1 MLKKIQFL
9 AGKNSLN
16 TKLFFFF
23 IWSHSSGFLHWT
35 SEIKK
40 KSEKWEGFLSGFYFD
55 PGKTCSKV
63 MILFTFYWS
72 YIFPSFFEEPRSRR
86 THIFDSSSMRQ
97 SYACCLMRNCLFPTE
112 NVLKKTLIV
121 HNNVTTFLATACMHG
136 LVVMCTLCTYS
147 TIFQVCRCSSV
158 QCPSTIVQFPTHW
171 RFGPL

>member
-1 MLKKIQFL
+1 
-9 AGKNSLN
+9 
-16 TKLFFFF
+16 
-23 IWSHSSGFLHWT
+23 
-35 SEIKK
+35 
-40 KSEKWEGFLSGFYFD
+40 
-55 PGKTCSKV
+55 

-136 LVVMCTLCTYS
+136 LVVMCTLCMYHS
-147 TIFQVCRCSSV
+147 TIFQACPTCVRTCRCVCVSRRLFSFPRIDALDLFNDLLTRVVFWFGSFFHISV
-158 QCPSTIVQFPTHW
+158 LNS
-171 RFGPL
+171 

>member
-1 MLKKIQFL
+1 
-9 AGKNSLN
+9 
-16 TKLFFFF
+16 
-23 IWSHSSGFLHWT
+23 
-35 SEIKK
+35 
-40 KSEKWEGFLSGFYFD
+40 
-55 PGKTCSKV
+55 

-136 LVVMCTLCTYS
+136 LVVMCTLCKYS
-147 TIFQVCRCSSV
+147 TIFQVCRCSMSV
-158 QCPSTIVQFPTHW
+158 DDCSVSHALTLWTSLMTYLLELCSGLVPFFILVS
-171 RFGPL
+171 